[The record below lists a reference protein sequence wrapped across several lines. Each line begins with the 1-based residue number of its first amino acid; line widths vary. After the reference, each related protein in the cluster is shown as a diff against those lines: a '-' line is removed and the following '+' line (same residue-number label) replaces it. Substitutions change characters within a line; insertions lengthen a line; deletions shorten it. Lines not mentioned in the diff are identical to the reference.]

1 MGLKTFPEN
10 SMAAGDYSRP
20 QSILGRAFRDELVPQ
35 DSRDEPASE
44 LLARIRT
51 TCDANHPRSDQG

>member
-20 QSILGRAFRDELVPQ
+20 QSIRGELVPQ

-51 TCDANHPRSDQG
+51 TCDANHPRPDQG

>member
-1 MGLKTFPEN
+1 
-10 SMAAGDYSRP
+10 MAAGDYSRP
-20 QSILGRAFRDELVPQ
+20 QSILGRAFRGELVPQ

-51 TCDANHPRSDQG
+51 TCDANHPRPDQG